1 MILINRF
8 FEIVTQDS
16 AELGKPA
23 NSGVLASNDA
33 VTFRELVAIL
43 RDGQACTWPAT
54 GDTRE
59 WVSKDQGE
67 TYAFFA
73 HGARESHSIHYS
85 RDNPAHKARY
95 WRLAFIAA
103 GLIRP
108 TVRP

>member
-8 FEIVTQDS
+8 FEIVTEES
-16 AELGKPA
+16 AEHGKPA
-23 NSGVLASNDA
+23 NSGVLASNEA
-33 VTFRELVAIL
+33 VTFRELVSLL
-43 RDGQACTWPAT
+43 RDGQASAWPAT
-54 GDTRE
+54 GDMRE
-59 WVSKDQGE
+59 WVMQDQGE

-85 RDNPAHKARY
+85 RDNPATKARY

-108 TVRP
+108 MVRP